1 LAKQQY
7 KNLNHREQVMI
18 KAFAAGINDYAA
30 EHGDKLK
37 EAFKLVLPI
46 SGEDVVQHLV
56 YALPILPQALLIEQI
71 IADYVTPQATADK
84 LLPEVT
90 AASNGWV
97 IGSGKTINGK
107 PILVS
112 NTHFPWPNLPGYEH
126 WLWHEAHLISKDI
139 DHYGIGLIGSPA
151 LTLGFN
157 DKKAWTVTS
166 VNWTTVDRV
175 DTYELIK
182 TDGGYLFDGDV
193 KAFEEKNV
201 SLLVKQDDGSL
212 SESTLLLKKSLHGP
226 VIFET
231 DHHALALRVAFPRK
245 VAGSQLWDMAKAD
258 NHKHFIKALRSQNL
272 PALNVFYADREE
284 NILYTMV
291 GAYPDRSRT
300 TYDPSNVIPG
310 DSSQHLWHDLLPF
323 ERMPIVFNPDSG
335 FLQNANEPPWSS
347 TMPSHL
353 DPHDF
358 PQDWAA
364 SKISLRAARAL
375 KTLMRDEPF
384 SLNDVIDA
392 KFSNHSELANRV
404 LDDLIEVG
412 YSSDDPSVQQLTDV
426 LANWDRT
433 FDSDSIGSAAFAF
446 WLLALAPDTLQG
458 QPFSDAHYAHP
469 FDPQQPL
476 STPSGLKESADVLSA
491 LQTASQSMMSA
502 YGSFHV
508 PWGQL
513 FRFRLGNLDL
523 PGHGAPG
530 TWGVLSNNAG
540 LIVSQTL
547 RISMTNCRSMRK
559 SK

>member
-1 LAKQQY
+1 
-7 KNLNHREQVMI
+7 
-18 KAFAAGINDYAA
+18 
-30 EHGDKLK
+30 
-37 EAFKLVLPI
+37 
-46 SGEDVVQHLV
+46 
-56 YALPILPQALLIEQI
+56 
-71 IADYVTPQATADK
+71 
-84 LLPEVT
+84 
-90 AASNGWV
+90 
-97 IGSGKTINGK
+97 
-107 PILVS
+107 
-112 NTHFPWPNLPGYEH
+112 
-126 WLWHEAHLISKDI
+126 
-139 DHYGIGLIGSPA
+139 
-151 LTLGFN
+151 
-157 DKKAWTVTS
+157 
-166 VNWTTVDRV
+166 
-175 DTYELIK
+175 
-182 TDGGYLFDGDV
+182 
-193 KAFEEKNV
+193 
-201 SLLVKQDDGSL
+201 
-212 SESTLLLKKSLHGP
+212 
-226 VIFET
+226 
-231 DHHALALRVAFPRK
+231 
-245 VAGSQLWDMAKAD
+245 
-258 NHKHFIKALRSQNL
+258 
-272 PALNVFYADREE
+272 
-284 NILYTMV
+284 
-291 GAYPDRSRT
+291 
-300 TYDPSNVIPG
+300 
-310 DSSQHLWHDLLPF
+310 
-323 ERMPIVFNPDSG
+323 
-335 FLQNANEPPWSS
+335 
-347 TMPSHL
+347 MPSHL
-353 DPHDF
+353 DPNDF

-446 WLLALAPDTLQG
+446 WMLALAPDTLKG

-540 LIVSQTL
+540 FPQADGSLVTSMGDTWVLVLDLSDPDNAMAVTSYSNASQPNSTHL
-547 RISMTNCRSMRK
+547 DDQLPLYAQKQMRK
-559 SK
+559 IWRTEDEIRDHIGHHEVIEFSLLED